1 MRSITT
7 LAMLSLFLHSCTA
20 KEEQPVP
27 AAFYFDDYEHLISNR
42 KLGIVGNHTS
52 MVGDVHLVDTLLGR
66 GHTISKIF
74 GPEHGFWGAGNAGS
88 RIIDEKHPVHDIDI
102 ISLYGKK
109 KKPDSSDMDGIDI
122 MIFDIQDVGVRFY
135 TYISTLQYVMEAC
148 AENEVKLIVLDRP
161 NPNGF
166 YVDGPVL
173 DTTYKSFVGL
183 TPIPVVHGMT
193 VGEYALMLNGEG
205 WLENGVECDLEVIKC
220 GNYRHDSFYNLPV
233 PPSPNLP
240 NMNSVYLYP
249 SLCFFEGT
257 VFSCGR
263 GTDSPFQLYG
273 HPEMPD
279 RGFSFVPGPNR
290 GSSDPLYNGVKC
302 YGVDLRQAA
311 GKGIVPA
318 PLLQLS
324 WIIDAYNDFPENE
337 KFFNSYF
344 TLLAG
349 NETLQ
354 DKIISGMSEE
364 EIRASWKEDL
374 EKFRLIRD
382 NYLLYE

>member
-1 MRSITT
+1 MKFVI
-7 LAMLSLFLHSCTA
+7 SLFLSSLFLLSCA
-20 KEEQPVP
+20 GKEEEPTP
-27 AAFYFDDYEHLISNR
+27 AAFYFDDYEHLISNSQ
-42 KLGIVGNHTS
+42 LGIVGNHTS

-66 GHTISKIF
+66 GHTIAKIF

-148 AENEVKLIVLDRP
+148 AENDVRLIVLDRP

-173 DTTYKSFVGL
+173 DTAYKSFVGL

-220 GNYRHDSFYNLPV
+220 GNYSHDSYYNLPV
-233 PPSPNLP
+233 SPSPNLP

-257 VFSCGR
+257 VLSCGR
-263 GTDSPFQLYG
+263 GTGSPFQLFG

-279 RGFSFVPGPNR
+279 RGFSFVPGPNE
-290 GSSDPLYNGVKC
+290 GSSDPRFNGVEC

-318 PLLQLS
+318 PRLQLK
-324 WIIDAYNDFPENE
+324 WIIDAYNDFPVKEN
-337 KFFNSYF
+337 FFNSYF

-349 NETLQ
+349 NESLEE
-354 DKIISGMSEE
+354 KIISGMSEE
-364 EIRASWKEDL
+364 EIRASWKKDL
-374 EKFRLIRD
+374 DEFRLIRD